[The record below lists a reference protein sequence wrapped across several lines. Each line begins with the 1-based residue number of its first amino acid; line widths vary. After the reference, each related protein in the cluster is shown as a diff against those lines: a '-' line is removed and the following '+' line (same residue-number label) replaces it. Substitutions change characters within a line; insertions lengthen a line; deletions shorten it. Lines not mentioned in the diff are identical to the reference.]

1 MVINLEFLLN
11 KHCKTNECKS
21 NDGNTSGDDAK
32 LNPFRVHFFFII
44 EAWKLDKDLWPAIV
58 AFSALFSTF
67 SDNHIFFF
75 KKHLTFGFANT
86 IGLKVIVYHIF
97 INGARTLSV
106 LKLCLV
112 YNASISECLGVRI
125 HSDSTIWMDMF
136 DITIG
141 TFQVEINI
149 IFWSSE
155 VSKVTL
161 HRVLTKVTKRVFSK
175 KTVSQNMILND
186 FGTITVN
193 E

>member
-1 MVINLEFLLN
+1 M
-11 KHCKTNECKS
+11 
-21 NDGNTSGDDAK
+21 
-32 LNPFRVHFFFII
+32 R
-44 EAWKLDKDLWPAIV
+44 
-58 AFSALFSTF
+58 TF

-86 IGLKVIVYHIF
+86 IGLKVIVDHIF
-97 INGARTLSV
+97 INGTRALSV

-112 YNASISECLGVRI
+112 YNASISVCLGVRI

-149 IFWSSE
+149 SLRSSE
-155 VSKVTL
+155 MSEVAL
-161 HRVLTKVTKRVFSK
+161 HGVLTEVTKRVFSK
-175 KTVSQNMILND
+175 KTVSQNIILRD
-186 FGTITVN
+186 FGSITVN